1 MPIEVSDILM
11 EYYGGKSSFGLEKYF
26 EQIDQWV
33 DREPSSDQENIPLL
47 IEGGMGSG
55 KKTLLVKWIEHRR
68 KLKKEKVRKKLVNF
82 RITRM

>member
-26 EQIDQWV
+26 EQMDKWV
-33 DREPSSDQENIPLL
+33 DQDLTHNQENIPLL

-55 KKTLLVKWIEHRR
+55 KKTLLVKWIEHR
-68 KLKKEKVRKKLVNF
+68 KNLKKEKVRKQK
-82 RITRM
+82 I